1 MSPQFQIAAVILAA
15 GESSRLGQPKQL
27 IQFRGKTLVRRMVDA
42 ASEADCRPVL
52 VVLGNSKRTSH
63 LHSQGSPKGEASEH
77 EIDLIEAISCELK
90 KTGATIVANPNW
102 KRGIGTS
109 IRAGVQH
116 LIEIAPGVE
125 ATVLLACD
133 QPFVDRAVIEGL
145 ITLHHETRKPIV
157 AASYAGTLGVPA
169 LFDRSRLP
177 DLLGLDDSA
186 GAKSIILSNRDQV
199 AKLPV
204 PEGEIDID
212 TAEDRERFCV
222 TSDSQVKNQSLAD

>member
-1 MSPQFQIAAVILAA
+1 
-15 GESSRLGQPKQL
+15 
-27 IQFRGKTLVRRMVDA
+27 MVDG
-42 ASEADCRPVL
+42 ASKAGCRPVL
-52 VVLGNSKRTSH
+52 VVLGNSNRTAS
-63 LHSQGSPKGEASEH
+63 GSARGEAREH
-77 EIDLIEAISCELK
+77 EIDLVEAISSELR

-133 QPFVDRAVIEGL
+133 QPFVDRAVIDGL

-169 LFDRSRLP
+169 LFDRSRLQ

-199 AKLPV
+199 AQFAF
-204 PEGEIDID
+204 PEGVIDID

-222 TSDSQVKNQSLAD
+222 ASDSEAKNQTVAD

>member
-1 MSPQFQIAAVILAA
+1 MSPQFHIAAIILAA

-27 IQFRGKTLVRRMVDA
+27 IQFRGKTLLRRTVDA
-42 ASEADCRPVL
+42 ASEAGCQPIL
-52 VVLGNSKRTSH
+52 VVVR
-63 LHSQGSPKGEASEH
+63 SET
-77 EIDLIEAISCELK
+77 ELVQAIRSELK
-90 KTGATIVANPNW
+90 NTGATIIGNPNW
-102 KRGIGTS
+102 KGGIGTS
-109 IRAGVQH
+109 IRAGVQD

-133 QPFVDRAVIEGL
+133 QPFVDRAVIDGL

-177 DLLGLDDSA
+177 DLLGLDNSA
-186 GAKSIILSNRDQV
+186 GAKSIIFSNRDQV
-199 AKLPV
+199 AEFAF

-212 TAEDRERFCV
+212 TAEDRERFSV
-222 TSDSQVKNQSLAD
+222 TSDSEAKNQTVAD

>member
-1 MSPQFQIAAVILAA
+1 
-15 GESSRLGQPKQL
+15 
-27 IQFRGKTLVRRMVDA
+27 MVDA

-90 KTGATIVANPNW
+90 KTGATIIANPNW

-116 LIEIAPGVE
+116 LIEIATGVE

-145 ITLHHETRKPIV
+145 ITLYHETRKPIV

-199 AKLPV
+199 AEFSF
-204 PEGEIDID
+204 PEGKVDID
-212 TAEDRERFCV
+212 TRENWERFC
-222 TSDSQVKNQSLAD
+222 SSKE

>member
-1 MSPQFQIAAVILAA
+1 
-15 GESSRLGQPKQL
+15 
-27 IQFRGKTLVRRMVDA
+27 MVDA

-52 VVLGNSKRTSH
+52 VVLGNSKRTSQ
-63 LHSQGSPKGEASEH
+63 LHSQGSLKGEASEH
-77 EIDLIEAISCELK
+77 EIDLVDAISSELK

-102 KRGIGTS
+102 KSGIGTS
-109 IRAGVQH
+109 IRAGVQY
-116 LIEIAPGVE
+116 LIDNAPGIE
-125 ATVLLACD
+125 ATILLACD

-169 LFDRSRLP
+169 LFDRSRLL

-199 AKLPV
+199 AEFPF
-204 PEGEIDID
+204 PQAEIDID
-212 TAEDRERFCV
+212 TAEDRERFC
-222 TSDSQVKNQSLAD
+222 SGKK

>member
-1 MSPQFQIAAVILAA
+1 MSLQCQIAAIILAA

-27 IQFRGKTLVRRMVDA
+27 IQFRGETLVRRMVNA
-42 ASEADCRPVL
+42 ASEAGCQPIL
-52 VVLGNSKRTSH
+52 VVLGNSKRTSR
-63 LHSQGSPKGEASEH
+63 LNSPSSPRGEAREH
-77 EIDLIEAISCELK
+77 EIELVEAIGSELK

-102 KRGIGTS
+102 KCGIGTS
-109 IRAGVQH
+109 IRAGIQH
-116 LIEIAPGVE
+116 LIDTASGVE

-133 QPFVDRAVIEGL
+133 QPFADRAVINGL

-177 DLLGLDDSA
+177 ELLGLDDSA

-199 AKLPV
+199 AEFPF

-212 TAEDRERFCV
+212 TAEDCERLCN
-222 TSDSQVKNQSLAD
+222 SNKENKARL

>member
-1 MSPQFQIAAVILAA
+1 MSTQSHIAAIILAA

-27 IQFRGKTLVRRMVDA
+27 IQFQSKTLVRRVVDA
-42 ASEADCRPVL
+42 ASEAGCQPIL
-52 VVLGNSKRTSH
+52 VVLGSETETE
-63 LHSQGSPKGEASEH
+63 LVQG
-77 EIDLIEAISCELK
+77 ISSELK
-90 KTGATIVANPNW
+90 NTGATIISNPNW
-102 KRGIGTS
+102 KGGIGTS

-133 QPFVDRAVIEGL
+133 QPFVNRAVIEGL

-157 AASYAGTLGVPA
+157 AARYAGTLGVPA
-169 LFDRSRLP
+169 LFDRSRLQ
-177 DLLGLDDSA
+177 DLLGLDDFA

-199 AKLPV
+199 AQFAF

-222 TSDSQVKNQSLAD
+222 TSDSQVENQSLAD

>member
-1 MSPQFQIAAVILAA
+1 MSPQPQIAALILAA

-27 IQFRGKTLVRRMVDA
+27 IQFRGKTLMRRVVDA
-42 ASEADCRPVL
+42 ASEAGCRPVL
-52 VVLGNSKRTSH
+52 VILGKSKRTSN
-63 LHSQGSPKGEASEH
+63 LRSPGSPGGAERHHGIELA
-77 EIDLIEAISCELK
+77 EAISSELK

-116 LIEIAPGVE
+116 LIELAPGAE

-133 QPFVDRAVIEGL
+133 QPFVDRVVIDRL

-157 AASYAGTLGVPA
+157 AARYAGTLGVPA
-169 LFDRSRLP
+169 LFDRGRLP

-199 AKLPV
+199 AEFPF

-212 TAEDRERFCV
+212 TPEDRERFCA
-222 TSDSQVKNQSLAD
+222 TSDSQVKNQSLTD

>member
-1 MSPQFQIAAVILAA
+1 MSTQSHIAAIILAA

-27 IQFRGKTLVRRMVDA
+27 IQFQSKTLVRRVVDA
-42 ASEADCRPVL
+42 ASEAGCQPIL
-52 VVLGNSKRTSH
+52 VVLGSETETE
-63 LHSQGSPKGEASEH
+63 LVQG
-77 EIDLIEAISCELK
+77 ISSELK
-90 KTGATIVANPNW
+90 NTGATIISNPNW
-102 KRGIGTS
+102 KGGIGTS

-133 QPFVDRAVIEGL
+133 QPFVNRAVIEGL

-157 AASYAGTLGVPA
+157 AARYAGTLGVPA
-169 LFDRSRLP
+169 LFDRSRLQ
-177 DLLGLDDSA
+177 DLLGLDDFA

-199 AKLPV
+199 AEFPF

-222 TSDSQVKNQSLAD
+222 TSDSQVGNQSLAD

>member
-1 MSPQFQIAAVILAA
+1 MSTQSHIAAIILAA

-27 IQFRGKTLVRRMVDA
+27 IQFQSKTLVRRVVDA
-42 ASEADCRPVL
+42 ASEAGCQPIL
-52 VVLGNSKRTSH
+52 VVLGSETETE
-63 LHSQGSPKGEASEH
+63 LVQG
-77 EIDLIEAISCELK
+77 ISSELK
-90 KTGATIVANPNW
+90 KTGGTIVANPNW

-145 ITLHHETRKPIV
+145 ITLHHKTRKPIV
-157 AASYAGTLGVPA
+157 AATYAGTLGVPA
-169 LFDRSRLP
+169 LFDRSRLR

-199 AKLPV
+199 AEFPF

-222 TSDSQVKNQSLAD
+222 TSDSQVENQSLTD

>member
-1 MSPQFQIAAVILAA
+1 MSPQFHIAAIILAA

-27 IQFRGKTLVRRMVDA
+27 IQFRGKTLLRRTVDA
-42 ASEADCRPVL
+42 ASEAGCQPIL
-52 VVLGNSKRTSH
+52 VVVR
-63 LHSQGSPKGEASEH
+63 SET
-77 EIDLIEAISCELK
+77 ELVQAIRSELK
-90 KTGATIVANPNW
+90 NTGATIIGNPNW
-102 KRGIGTS
+102 KGGIGTS
-109 IRAGVQH
+109 IRAGVQD

-133 QPFVDRAVIEGL
+133 QPFVDRAVIDGL

-177 DLLGLDDSA
+177 DLLRLDDSA

-199 AKLPV
+199 AQFAFPQ
-204 PEGEIDID
+204 GEIDID

-222 TSDSQVKNQSLAD
+222 TSDSEAKNQTVAD

>member
-1 MSPQFQIAAVILAA
+1 MPRQSQIAAVILAA

-27 IQFRGKTLVRRMVDA
+27 IQFRGKTLVRRVVDA
-42 ASEADCRPVL
+42 ASEAGCQPIL
-52 VVLGNSKRTSH
+52 VVLGSETETE
-63 LHSQGSPKGEASEH
+63 LVQG
-77 EIDLIEAISCELK
+77 ISSELK
-90 KTGATIVANPNW
+90 NTGATIISNPNW
-102 KRGIGTS
+102 KGGIGTS

-133 QPFVDRAVIEGL
+133 QPFVNRAVIEGL

-157 AASYAGTLGVPA
+157 AARYAGTLGVPA
-169 LFDRSRLP
+169 LFDRSRLQ
-177 DLLGLDDSA
+177 DLLGLDDFA

-199 AKLPV
+199 AEFPF

-212 TAEDRERFCV
+212 TPEDCERLCNSNRENKGRR
-222 TSDSQVKNQSLAD
+222 

>member
-1 MSPQFQIAAVILAA
+1 MSTQSHIAAIILAA

-27 IQFRGKTLVRRMVDA
+27 IQFQSKTLVRRVVDA
-42 ASEADCRPVL
+42 ASEAGCQPIL
-52 VVLGNSKRTSH
+52 VVLGSETETE
-63 LHSQGSPKGEASEH
+63 LVQG
-77 EIDLIEAISCELK
+77 ISSELK
-90 KTGATIVANPNW
+90 NTGATIISNPNW
-102 KRGIGTS
+102 KGGIGTS

-133 QPFVDRAVIEGL
+133 QPFVNRAVIEGL

-157 AASYAGTLGVPA
+157 AARYADTLGVPA
-169 LFDRSRLP
+169 LFDRSRLQ
-177 DLLGLDDSA
+177 DLLGLDDFA

-199 AKLPV
+199 AEFPF

-222 TSDSQVKNQSLAD
+222 TSDSQVENQSLTD

>member
-1 MSPQFQIAAVILAA
+1 MSPPSHIAAIILAA
-15 GESSRLGQPKQL
+15 GESSRLGQPKQV

-42 ASEADCRPVL
+42 ASEAGCRPVL
-52 VVLGNSKRTSH
+52 VVLGNSKRTAS
-63 LHSQGSPKGEASEH
+63 GSTTEAREH
-77 EIDLIEAISCELK
+77 EIDLVETISSELK
-90 KTGATIVANPNW
+90 KTGGTIVANPNW

-199 AKLPV
+199 AEFPF

-222 TSDSQVKNQSLAD
+222 TSDSQVGNQSLAD

>member
-1 MSPQFQIAAVILAA
+1 MPRQFQIAAIILAA

-63 LHSQGSPKGEASEH
+63 LHSQGSPKGEAREH
-77 EIDLIEAISCELK
+77 EIDPVEAISSELK

-102 KRGIGTS
+102 KRGVGTS

-133 QPFVDRAVIEGL
+133 QPFVDRAVIDAL
-145 ITLHHETRKPIV
+145 ITLYHETRKPIV

-199 AKLPV
+199 AEFPF

-222 TSDSQVKNQSLAD
+222 TSDLEVKNQSLVD

>member
-1 MSPQFQIAAVILAA
+1 MSTQSHIAAIILAA

-27 IQFRGKTLVRRMVDA
+27 IQFQSKTLVRRVVDA
-42 ASEADCRPVL
+42 ASEAGCQPIL
-52 VVLGNSKRTSH
+52 VVLGSETDTE
-63 LHSQGSPKGEASEH
+63 LVQG
-77 EIDLIEAISCELK
+77 ISSELK
-90 KTGATIVANPNW
+90 NTGATIIGNPNW
-102 KRGIGTS
+102 KGGIGTS
-109 IRAGVQH
+109 IRTGVQH

-157 AASYAGTLGVPA
+157 AARYADTLGVPA
-169 LFDRSRLP
+169 LFDRSRLQ
-177 DLLGLDDSA
+177 DLLGLDDFA

-199 AKLPV
+199 AEFPF

-212 TAEDRERFCV
+212 TAEDRKRFCA
-222 TSDSQVKNQSLAD
+222 TSDSQVENQSLAD

>member
-90 KTGATIVANPNW
+90 KTGATIIANPNW

-116 LIEIAPGVE
+116 LIEIAPELEV
-125 ATVLLACD
+125 TVLLACD
-133 QPFVDRAVIEGL
+133 QPFVDRAVIDGL

-169 LFDRSRLP
+169 LFDRSRLR

-199 AKLPV
+199 AEFPF

-212 TAEDRERFCV
+212 TAEDRERFCA
-222 TSDSQVKNQSLAD
+222 TSDSEVKNQSLAD